1 MNKLRYLYVLI
12 FSIFVFSLTAQEINP
27 MLTAFQ
33 KSFAR
38 GSLSTKIQVLQD
50 SSKITE
56 RSMGPLYVQA
66 LQFIIDNNRTL
77 HDDTTARELTVLT
90 VRLSGLRHYKETARL
105 LWKLF
110 KETDDT
116 GVQVEILS
124 ALGEIDTPVN
134 IIEEMNDWLGKENE
148 KVREGNTVPFE
159 LVSEMVTTLGKLGSP
174 SSFNVLFSTGA
185 LKYNNEITGKAAS
198 ALKKLGTD
206 YAESLIDVIQNNKP
220 EEKLAAVDLAVADK
234 ELTDAEKGK
243 IFQAALETVLL
254 NQSLI
259 GKEGP
264 NLRELRLTAVKQL
277 TLLKWTAAS
286 ALAVQNFNKTIEEID
301 SGLASTTQLV
311 ESINFLGSVNTHEAA
326 VRLSVY
332 LEVLNSRKERGQQ
345 VNTQIVMA
353 VIRNLGLLGDK
364 TAFDNLLYAGYLD
377 YSSSVKNAVR
387 EALNNLKTN

>member
-66 LQFIIDNNRTL
+66 LQFIVDNNRTL

-148 KVREGNTVPFE
+148 KVREGTTVPFG

-301 SGLASTTQLV
+301 SGLASTTQLI

-353 VIRNLGLLGDK
+353 VIKNLGLLGDK

>member
-1 MNKLRYLYVLI
+1 M
-12 FSIFVFSLTAQEINP
+12 
-27 MLTAFQ
+27 
-33 KSFAR
+33 
-38 GSLSTKIQVLQD
+38 
-50 SSKITE
+50 
-56 RSMGPLYVQA
+56 
-66 LQFIIDNNRTL
+66 
-77 HDDTTARELTVLT
+77 
-90 VRLSGLRHYKETARL
+90 
-105 LWKLF
+105 
-110 KETDDT
+110 
-116 GVQVEILS
+116 EILS

-148 KVREGNTVPFE
+148 KVREGTTVPFG

-301 SGLASTTQLV
+301 SGLASTTQLI

-353 VIRNLGLLGDK
+353 VIKNLGLLGDK